1 MCWAGLAG
9 RSLERIE
16 LFRRLP
22 AVLRGD
28 ARAGLTG
35 LGGDSPSLVTFW
47 VCVVA
52 TEVMLIAV
60 CVLATEFLHKANRPR
75 TSPSRSARRYL
86 VSYEIAAHRFINLA
100 TMQLGGAGALHEG
113 EPAPASSTKAYAN
126 DGVELPSDGSWL
138 GRGAASVPLL
148 DDPTGVR
155 TTRLESAATPEQA
168 RRASAELRERMCHR
182 DNYFGEIEMAAA
194 DLLAATGYEDG
205 AITRHVVEGWRRTW
219 VFDCC
224 TRRTCRNA
232 PAR

>member
-1 MCWAGLAG
+1 
-9 RSLERIE
+9 
-16 LFRRLP
+16 
-22 AVLRGD
+22 
-28 ARAGLTG
+28 
-35 LGGDSPSLVTFW
+35 
-47 VCVVA
+47 VVA

-60 CVLATEFLHKANRPR
+60 CVLATEFLHKAKQAKDVAIEDLRDAISFLR
-75 TSPSRSARRYL
+75 
-86 VSYEIAAHRFINLA
+86 VAAQRFTNLA
-100 TMQLGGAGALHEG
+100 TMHLGVPVHFMKVNRAGIIY
-113 EPAPASSTKAYAN
+113 KAYAN
-126 DGVELPSDGSWL
+126 DGVELPSDGS
-138 GRGAASVPLL
+138 GSVEGQRSVPLL

-224 TRRTCRNA
+224 TRRTCPNA
-232 PAR
+232 PAG